1 MTGKRIWEM
10 QPFTVCRILGLAF
23 NEMELKKIFR
33 ELKLSNNGDL
43 LQAAAMHQQLIDVCT
58 NKTQASKNVDAVL
71 NKRFEPYKG
80 KIKNQD
86 IVKLIEHGKICTD
99 IPLPAFIWFAV
110 QDQRENDHIEE
121 QIIAAIHIKEHEA
134 LRFYDEL
141 SRTLHNNPECV
152 LSELNNAISLN
163 ERLEKNLNRLKKR
176 LETVRS
182 EMDTMKEGKLEITHA
197 LQEMQ
202 ESNEQLKAETKKVEN
217 ETAPEQIKYL
227 KKERDLLIREVK
239 QLTEKLGVEDTKS
252 AVSENEKDV
261 EEMPIEESKECPYL
275 RGVKVMYIGGVE
287 PLAPHYRGLVESFGC
302 NFCYHPGHCPQ
313 KSEIRNIVGRTDMVF
328 CPVDINSH
336 NACRHIKKACKQKGI
351 PCFFLRSSGV
361 TTFKKSLED
370 HLQFTAGG
378 LVSQE
383 S

>member
-1 MTGKRIWEM
+1 MAGKRIWEM

-23 NEMELKKIFR
+23 NEMELSKIFR
-33 ELKLSNNGDL
+33 ELKLSHNGDL
-43 LQAAAMHQQLIDVCT
+43 LQAAAMHQQLINVCT
-58 NKTQASKNVDAVL
+58 NKTQASRSMDTIL
-71 NKRFEPYKG
+71 NKRFEPYKE

-110 QDQRENDHIEE
+110 QDQRENDSIEE

-152 LSELNNAISLN
+152 LSELNNTCSLN

-182 EMDTMKEGKLEITHA
+182 EMDAMKESKLQIIHA

-202 ESNEQLKAETKKVEN
+202 ESNEQLKAEMGEAKN
-217 ETAPEQIKYL
+217 ETAPEQIKSL
-227 KKERDLLIREVK
+227 KKERDFLIREVK
-239 QLTEKLGVEDTKS
+239 QLTEKLGVEDTKN

-275 RGVKVMYIGGVE
+275 TGVKVMYIGGVE

-313 KSEIRNIVGRTDMVF
+313 KSEIRSIVGRTDMVF

-361 TTFKKSLED
+361 TTLKKSLED
-370 HLQFTAGG
+370 HLQFTAGS

>member
-1 MTGKRIWEM
+1 MAGKRIWEM
-10 QPFTVCRILGLAF
+10 QPFTVCRILGLTF
-23 NEMELKKIFR
+23 NEMELKKLFR

-43 LQAAAMHQQLIDVCT
+43 LQASAMHQQLIDVCA
-58 NKTQASKNVDAVL
+58 NKTQASKNMDAVL
-71 NKRFEPYKG
+71 NKRFEPYKE

-86 IVKLIEHGKICTD
+86 IVKLIEHGKACTD
-99 IPLPAFIWFAV
+99 IPLSAFIWFAV
-110 QDQRENDHIEE
+110 QGQREDSSIEE

-152 LSELNNAISLN
+152 LSELNNTRSLN

-176 LETVRS
+176 LEIVKS
-182 EMDTMKEGKLEITHA
+182 EMDAVKEDKLQIADA
-197 LQEMQ
+197 LQEIQ
-202 ESNEQLKAETKKVEN
+202 ESNEQLKAEIGGAEN
-217 ETAPEQIKYL
+217 ETSPEQIKSL
-227 KKERDLLIREVK
+227 KKERDLLIREVR
-239 QLTEKLGVEDTKS
+239 QLTEKLGVENAKN

-261 EEMPIEESKECPYL
+261 EEIPIKESKECPYL
-275 RGVKVMYIGGVE
+275 TGVKVMYIGGVE